1 VNDSPIKP
9 KEVAMEPAE
18 DAHDLLEAKQKG
30 NYRITTIFKV
40 EIDIIANISASL
52 MGQAGIFVKMSI
64 EAFRTD
70 VIVFIGDVMCFTSD

>member
-1 VNDSPIKP
+1 
-9 KEVAMEPAE
+9 MEPAE

-52 MGQAGIFVKMSI
+52 MGQAGIFVKMSV
-64 EAFRTD
+64 EAD